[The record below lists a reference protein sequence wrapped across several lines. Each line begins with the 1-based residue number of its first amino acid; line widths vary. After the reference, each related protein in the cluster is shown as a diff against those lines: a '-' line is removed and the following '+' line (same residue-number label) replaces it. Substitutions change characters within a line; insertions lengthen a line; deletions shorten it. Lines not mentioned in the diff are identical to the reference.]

1 MRKGYRREAVQRKRG
16 ANVRVD
22 GQEPDMRRERWT
34 SGRLVAK
41 SIFIKDAKRRFGN
54 CARKAT
60 ELTPGGLLR
69 VPISELRASQ
79 GVLTAEQE
87 SAEGI
92 LGQAVGKASE
102 ALQSRKAEKQ
112 IGRAGNE
119 GRRPER
125 LRVAIRTDDS

>member
-1 MRKGYRREAVQRKRG
+1 M
-16 ANVRVD
+16 RVD

-69 VPISELRASQ
+69 VPTSELGASQ
-79 GVLTAEQE
+79 GALTAG
-87 SAEGI
+87 AEVSRRHI
-92 LGQAVGKASE
+92 RPAVGKASE

-125 LRVAIRTDDS
+125 LRVAIRTGDS

>member
-1 MRKGYRREAVQRKRG
+1 MCWKLAVTGWLLLSSVSRPDARRRVARSPGSFSPMKLG
-16 ANVRVD
+16 AMDFGWRVSL
-22 GQEPDMRRERWT
+22 PD
-34 SGRLVAK
+34 A
-41 SIFIKDAKRRFGN
+41 A
-54 CARKAT
+54 
-60 ELTPGGLLR
+60 TPGGLLR

-79 GVLTAEQE
+79 GVLTTVQK

-92 LGQAVGKASE
+92 LGQAVGKANE

>member
-1 MRKGYRREAVQRKRG
+1 M
-16 ANVRVD
+16 RVD

-69 VPISELRASQ
+69 VPTSELRASQ
-79 GVLTAEQE
+79 GVLTAD
-87 SAEGI
+87 AEVSRGHI
-92 LGQAVGKASE
+92 RPMLDDQFKIQREYYANTAGQYDVNAHCG
-102 ALQSRKAEKQ
+102 
-112 IGRAGNE
+112 G
-119 GRRPER
+119 
-125 LRVAIRTDDS
+125 